1 MWSFPSALYCVLA
14 LMGMDGSEWFL
25 KLTTKEMVAVPL
37 LDSVVCRDSR
47 NEVSGILKIVLM
59 MGSDSKMGSLF

>member
-1 MWSFPSALYCVLA
+1 MWGFPSVLYCVLA
-14 LMGMDGSEWFL
+14 LMGMDGSEWYL

-37 LDSVVCRDSR
+37 LD
-47 NEVSGILKIVLM
+47 EVSRILKIVLM

>member
-1 MWSFPSALYCVLA
+1 
-14 LMGMDGSEWFL
+14 MDGSEWFL